1 MEIPE
6 KAMED
11 NPMLSFQQTLIAQIV
26 KEQDEYTVEVIMKY
40 VKEKQEAG
48 ELVTP
53 IVIPEGELRHI
64 INLGLSLWA
73 QQKHIGIS
81 QENLF
86 EQENYINYLNHRLDL
101 CERRCEE
108 LERFKR
114 DTERQA
120 NKESLQECP
129 DGQGFEN

>member
-1 MEIPE
+1 MKI
-6 KAMED
+6 
-11 NPMLSFQQTLIAQIV
+11 QQTLIAQIV

-40 VKEKQEAG
+40 VKEKQAAG

-53 IVIPEGELRHI
+53 IIIPEGELRHI
-64 INLGLSLWA
+64 INLGLTLWA
-73 QQKHIGIS
+73 QQKQIGIS
-81 QENLF
+81 QDNLF
-86 EQENYINYLNHRLDL
+86 HQEDYINYLNHRLDL

-120 NKESLQECP
+120 NKENLQECS
-129 DGQGFEN
+129 DGQSLED